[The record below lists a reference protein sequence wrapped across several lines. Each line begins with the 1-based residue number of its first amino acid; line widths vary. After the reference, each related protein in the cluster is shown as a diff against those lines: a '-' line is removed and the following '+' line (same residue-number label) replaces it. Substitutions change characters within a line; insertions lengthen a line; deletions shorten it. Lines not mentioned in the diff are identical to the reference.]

1 MLPEGDGLPAGLCPR
16 TEFPI
21 WRLGLQAPPMQL
33 SSAEEAGAN
42 GPQGIGTRNKAGGV
56 MRAKQG
62 IWASFILAA
71 VVVWTGSLLAPARA
85 DEGMFPLSELGRLN
99 LQAKGL
105 QLRPDEVFNPQGI
118 ALVNGICKVN
128 GCTGSFV
135 SSQGLIVT
143 NHHCAFDAIQ
153 KASTA
158 ERDLLA
164 KGFLARNHAAEIPA
178 PGYTVRITE
187 SYEDVSAA
195 VLAVV
200 TPEMSFTDRTKAIER
215 RRKELEQAAEK
226 ANPGLRA
233 EVAEMFTG
241 KTYILFLYTFL
252 RDIRLVFAPP
262 AAVGVFGGENDNW
275 EWPRHTGDFSFM
287 RAYTAADGSSAAY
300 SPDNVPYQPK
310 RFVQV
315 APQGASE
322 EDFVFILGYPGRTA
336 RHRTASFLRYEHQVR
351 LPAIVDLYAWQI
363 AEMNAAGAE
372 DRSIAIKH
380 AARTR
385 SLANV
390 EKRSRGQIQGLN
402 RTTITADRAA
412 TEQKLQQYIDADSAR
427 QARYGRALAEIDAV
441 YAEMTAAAPFEIN
454 IRELKSAC
462 RALAFG
468 YAVYEAA
475 VERAKPD
482 LERES
487 AYMDRNW
494 EQTRQQLLLDVKDW
508 HPPTDERMLAGMLER
523 LASIPTARELPGL
536 KEILSAGEVE
546 AAARKLIRATSV
558 GRPEFVE
565 TALQQDTAEL
575 AKSDDPVMRLVVEL
589 YPKYVELRDLDKARE
604 GRLARAYGDLIDIK
618 REFQAADFVPDAN
631 ATLRLTYGYVR
642 GYSPSDAIYK
652 KPFTTLRGLIEKTTG
667 EEPYVTPPEVLAAWR
682 AGEFGR
688 FVAPK
693 LGQVPVAL
701 LYSTDTTGG
710 NSGSPVLNSRGQLI
724 GVNFDRTFEATI
736 NDFAWNADYSRS
748 IGVDI
753 RYVLWITGVVYGGD
767 NLLSE
772 MGVPSAK

>member
-1 MLPEGDGLPAGLCPR
+1 
-16 TEFPI
+16 
-21 WRLGLQAPPMQL
+21 
-33 SSAEEAGAN
+33 
-42 GPQGIGTRNKAGGV
+42 

-62 IWASFILAA
+62 VWHLLLVTAAMVWA
-71 VVVWTGSLLAPARA
+71 GSWLVAARA

-105 QLRPDEVFNPQGI
+105 QLRPDEVFNPEGI

-135 SSQGLIVT
+135 SPKGLIVT

-153 KASTA
+153 KASTT

-164 KGFLARNHAAEIPA
+164 KGFLARDLADEIPA

-262 AAVGVFGGENDNW
+262 AAIGVFGGENDNW
-275 EWPRHTGDFSFM
+275 EWPRHTGDFAFM
-287 RAYTAADGSSAAY
+287 RAYTAPDGSSAAY

-315 APQGASE
+315 APQGANE

-336 RHRTASFLRYEHQVR
+336 RHRTASFLRYEQQVR

-372 DRSIAIKH
+372 DRSVAIKH

-412 TEQKLQQYIDADSAR
+412 TEQQLQQYIEADSGR
-427 QARYGRALAEIDAV
+427 QARYGQTLAEIDAV

-454 IRELKSAC
+454 FRELKSAC
-462 RALAFG
+462 RALAFS

-482 LERES
+482 LERE
-487 AYMDRNW
+487 APYMDRNW
-494 EQTRQQLLLDVKDW
+494 EQTRQQLLLDVNDW
-508 HPPTDERMLAGMLER
+508 HAPTDERMLAGMLER
-523 LASIPTARELPGL
+523 LASIPAAADVPGL
-536 KEILSAGEVE
+536 SELLHSPELEE
-546 AAARKLIRATSV
+546 AARQLIQATRT
-558 GRPEFVE
+558 GQAEFIE
-565 TALQQDTAEL
+565 SALQKPAAEL
-575 AKSDDPVMRLVVEL
+575 AEVDDPLLKLVVKL
-589 YPKYVELRDLDKARE
+589 YPKYVELRELDKARE
-604 GRLARAYGDLIDIK
+604 GQLARAYGDLIDIK
-618 REFQAADFVPDAN
+618 REFQAANFVPDAN
-631 ATLRLTYGYVR
+631 ATLRLTYGFVR

-652 KPFTTLRGLIEKTTG
+652 KPFTTLKGLIEKTTG
-667 EEPYVTPPEVLAAWR
+667 EEPYITPTEVLSAWR
-682 AGEFGR
+682 AGDFGR

-710 NSGSPVLNSRGQLI
+710 NSGSPVLNARGQLI

-748 IGVDI
+748 IGVDV

-767 NLLSE
+767 NLLAE
-772 MGVPSAK
+772 MGVASSK